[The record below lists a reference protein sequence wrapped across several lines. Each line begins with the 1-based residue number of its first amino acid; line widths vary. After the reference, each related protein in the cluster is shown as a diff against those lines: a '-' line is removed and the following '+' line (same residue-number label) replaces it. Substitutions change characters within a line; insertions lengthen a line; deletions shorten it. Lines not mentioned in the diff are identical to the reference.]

1 LEIVAI
7 ATVDDG
13 GQRKK
18 MSDTKST
25 LHDLDNAISR
35 GTSESRARALW
46 HATDLLIAGRY
57 CEDEIATFGEVIG
70 RLADAIEVAARAE
83 LAERLVT
90 IDHAP
95 INVIHK
101 LAFDDAIEVAG
112 PVLSRSKQLDDD
124 VLIAN
129 AISKSQA
136 HLLAIAKRN
145 SIGEAVTDVLVR
157 RGGRDVANAVASNVG
172 ARFSGA
178 GFLHMV
184 KRAEGD
190 GILAENLG
198 LRKDIP
204 RQLFQQL
211 IAKASD
217 DVKKRLES
225 ERPGML
231 AEIQA
236 TVADV
241 AGTLQSKF
249 GPVSRSHFVAKR
261 VVTIQHRQGNLNER
275 SISGYARARKID
287 EVTIGLSLLCSLP
300 ADVIERALFSK
311 SREMLLIVAKALGFS
326 WDTLLALLFIGA
338 KDHRITAGELDELQ
352 SDFQRLHPE
361 TSRSIVEFYQ
371 SRKHTAFAHDGMAR
385 EPEASLVS

>member
-1 LEIVAI
+1 
-7 ATVDDG
+7 
-13 GQRKK
+13 
-18 MSDTKST
+18 MSETKSI
-25 LHDLDNAISR
+25 LQDLDDAISR
-35 GTSESRARALW
+35 GTSKSRARALW

-57 CEDEIATFGEVIG
+57 CEEEIATFGEVIG

-83 LAERLVT
+83 LAERLLD

-95 INVIHK
+95 INLIHK

-112 PVLSRSKQLDDD
+112 PVLSESTRLDEDFL
-124 VLIAN
+124 VAS

-136 HLLAIAKRN
+136 HLLAIARRK

-157 RGGRDVANAVASNVG
+157 RGGRDVANAVASNEG

-190 GILAENLG
+190 AILAENLG

-225 ERPGML
+225 ERPAMF

-261 VVTIQHRQGNLNER
+261 VVTIQHRQGNLNES

-287 EVTIGLSLLCSLP
+287 EVTIGLSLLCALP
-300 ADVIERALFSK
+300 ADMIERELFSK
-311 SREMLLIVAKALGFS
+311 NREMLLILAKSLGFS
-326 WDTLLALLFIGA
+326 WDTLMALLFIGA

-352 SDFQRLHPE
+352 SDFQRLNPE
-361 TSRSIVEFYQ
+361 TSRSIVAFYQ
-371 SRKHTAFAHDGMAR
+371 SRKHVGLAHDSIAR
-385 EPEASLVS
+385 EAEAQFADHP